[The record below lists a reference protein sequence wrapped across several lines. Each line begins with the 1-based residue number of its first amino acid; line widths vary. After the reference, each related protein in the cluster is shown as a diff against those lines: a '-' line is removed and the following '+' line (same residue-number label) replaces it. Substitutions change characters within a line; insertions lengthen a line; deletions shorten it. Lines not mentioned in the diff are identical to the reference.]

1 MSPRPCAR
9 ARRWRVIGRRTTYLL
24 GTLAPRRTLVVS
36 GSEDKYSRDADDVVA
51 RVGGDF
57 ITHPRVD
64 RGHALDQERFDA
76 IVAWLVERAAA
87 T

>member
-1 MSPRPCAR
+1 MTLFETVPALAR
-9 ARRWRVIGRRTTYLL
+9 DWETHDVL
-24 GTLAPRRTLVVS
+24 GALAPRRTLVVS

-57 ITHPRVD
+57 ITHLRVD